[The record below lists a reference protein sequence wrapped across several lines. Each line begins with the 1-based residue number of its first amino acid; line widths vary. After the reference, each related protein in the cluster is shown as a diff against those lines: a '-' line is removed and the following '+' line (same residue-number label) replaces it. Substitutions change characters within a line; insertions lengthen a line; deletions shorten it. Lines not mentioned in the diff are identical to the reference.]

1 MGADTGYK
9 NSTVGTTRRFYT
21 LAYRDALKLQN
32 GMDGVF
38 LWLSQQQP
46 HTDLPAGFPVL
57 SLLQAAGY
65 SAVEDLDGATESEL
79 VALGLTTFQANAA
92 LAALPALL

>member
-1 MGADTGYK
+1 MADTGYA
-9 NSTVGTTRRFYT
+9 NTTVKTRRRFYT
-21 LAYRDALKLQN
+21 LAYRDALRLLN

-38 LWLSQQQP
+38 QSLAAAQP

-92 LAALPALL
+92 LAALVALL